1 MEIGQVFYLL
11 QNGERRDDFLT
22 FICSDKAIG
31 CYDGTCEKH
40 AMRFNTPN
48 EAKEYAK
55 LHKIKERFSG
65 DFKIK
70 KYVVKDIWLEHV
82 EHQTEG
88 FKTEKAQILAAMKL

>member
-22 FICSDKAIG
+22 FISCDNAIG
-31 CYDGTCEKH
+31 CCIGACEKY

-55 LHKIKERFSG
+55 LHKIEERFEC

-88 FKTEKAQILAAMKL
+88 FKTEKAQILAATKL